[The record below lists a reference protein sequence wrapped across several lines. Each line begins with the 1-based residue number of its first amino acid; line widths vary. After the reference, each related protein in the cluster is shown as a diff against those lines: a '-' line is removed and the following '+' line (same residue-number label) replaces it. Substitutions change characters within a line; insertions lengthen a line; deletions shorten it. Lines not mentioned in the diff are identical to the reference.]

1 MPTKYREATKKKNAE
16 RKVKRYFART
26 RMRTSGMISRA
37 RGARGARRLIP
48 PLSGQPLCITIST
61 EGLTQEQI
69 DLLKELEAKGLIPK
83 ITWITSSHNTINDK
97 IKYALLYLH
106 SDEAKS
112 LGCKMKRGYDYA
124 WIKMAL
130 DHGAIPG
137 PYSKLKY
144 MSTPAFVKY
153 IKKLGFTDIAGSKTL
168 NKFIAKAHWHSD
180 DNSIYF
186 PGLYISVSECER
198 RNKIS
203 LKFLEIMNEI

>member
-1 MPTKYREATKKKNAE
+1 MPTKYREATTKKNAE
-16 RKVKRYFART
+16 KKIKRFFART
-26 RMRTSGMISRA
+26 RMRTGMISRA

-69 DLLKELEAKGLIPK
+69 DLLKELEAKGIIPK

-112 LGCKMKRGYDYA
+112 LGCKMIRGYDYA

-144 MSTPAFVKY
+144 MSTPTFVKY

-186 PGLYISVSECER
+186 SGLYISVSECER

-203 LKFLEIMNEI
+203 LKFLEILNEV